1 MKMKA
6 ERGQK
11 NTEMNKVRIT
21 FFFFSSLFLAKLQVD
36 TPAFYM
42 QTDRPIIKLAY
53 FCDRNKR
60 LNCGTHEILE
70 VPNKVL
76 RETFE

>member
-21 FFFFSSLFLAKLQVD
+21 FFFFFFSIFGKASSRHSRLLYA
-36 TPAFYM
+36 
-42 QTDRPIIKLAY
+42 DRQA
-53 FCDRNKR
+53 DN
-60 LNCGTHEILE
+60 
-70 VPNKVL
+70 
-76 RETFE
+76 